1 MYILDVLTSSTAP
14 LADSKLI
21 SPVPGGSRPLCPV
34 SNKSDGV
41 RATAVE
47 KVDAGTL
54 DRCQGSSV
62 FPLYAKQQLSERGP
76 CSHI

>member
-14 LADSKLI
+14 LSDSNP
-21 SPVPGGSRPLCPV
+21 PVPGGSCPV
-34 SNKSDGV
+34 SNKLDRVQS
-41 RATAVE
+41 TTVE

-62 FPLYAKQQLSERGP
+62 FPLHVKAAAV
-76 CSHI
+76 